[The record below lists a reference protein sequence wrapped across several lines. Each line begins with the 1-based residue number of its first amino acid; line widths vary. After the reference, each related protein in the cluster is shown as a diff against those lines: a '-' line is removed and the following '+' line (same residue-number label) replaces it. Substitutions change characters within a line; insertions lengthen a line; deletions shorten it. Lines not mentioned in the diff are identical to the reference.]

1 MDNRQIGRFIAECRK
16 EKGLTQRELGER
28 LHVTDR
34 AVSKWETGK
43 SFPDVSILEDVCR
56 ELDISVSELLAGK
69 RIAAEH
75 YKEETEKVLIASIG
89 QRQLMGFEVVCSV
102 LKLLFIF
109 LIMFPSV
116 VNDTFLPK
124 LNLITIFSWSMAAI
138 LGGCMSYMDRNL
150 PERNFR
156 KSNPV
161 MQGVLMVVTFGIYL
175 LANVFRPANNM
186 FSGATMGEKIK
197 LTIII
202 LIIAFCLF
210 VFAAVVA
217 KIHREEWEWQK
228 EKEAEN
234 RSE

>member
-43 SFPDVSILEDVCR
+43 SFPDVSILENVCR

-69 RIAAEH
+69 RIASED
-75 YKEETEKVLIASIG
+75 YKEETEKVLIATIG
-89 QRQLMGFEVVCSV
+89 QRQLMGFEVVCSI
-102 LKLLFIF
+102 LKLLFLALLMVPF
-109 LIMFPSV
+109 VTSS
-116 VNDTFLPK
+116 TFLPK
-124 LNLITIFSWSMAAI
+124 LNMTTIFLWSVAFI
-138 LGGCMSYMDRNL
+138 LAGCMSYMDRNL

-161 MQGVLMVVTFGIYL
+161 MQGILIVITFGIYL
-175 LANVFRPANNM
+175 LANVFRPANNL

-202 LIIAFCLF
+202 LIIAVCLF
-210 VFAAVVA
+210 VFAGIVA
-217 KIHREEWEWQK
+217 NIHRDEWKE

>member
-56 ELDISVSELLAGK
+56 ELDISIGELLAGK
-69 RIAAEH
+69 RIASEH
-75 YKEETEKVLIASIG
+75 YKEETEKMLIASIG
-89 QRQLMGFEVVCSV
+89 QRQLMGFEVVCSI
-102 LKLLFIF
+102 LKLLFIALLMVPF
-109 LIMFPSV
+109 VTSS
-116 VNDTFLPK
+116 TFLPK
-124 LNLITIFSWSMAAI
+124 LNMTTIFSWSVAAI
-138 LGGCMSYMDRNL
+138 LAGCMTYMDRNL

-161 MQGVLMVVTFGIYL
+161 MQGILIVVTFGIYL

-202 LIIAFCLF
+202 LIVAFFLF
-210 VFAAVVA
+210 VYAGVIAN
-217 KIHREEWEWQK
+217 IHRDEWKE

>member
-1 MDNRQIGRFIAECRK
+1 M
-16 EKGLTQRELGER
+16 
-28 LHVTDR
+28 
-34 AVSKWETGK
+34 
-43 SFPDVSILEDVCR
+43 CR

-89 QRQLMGFEVVCSV
+89 QRQLMGFEVVCSI

-138 LGGCMSYMDRNL
+138 LGACMSYMDRNL

-161 MQGVLMVVTFGIYL
+161 MQGIIIVATFGIYL

-186 FSGATMGEKIK
+186 FSGETTAEKIK
-197 LTIII
+197 ITIII
-202 LIIAFCLF
+202 LIVAFFLF

>member
-69 RIAAEH
+69 RIESED
-75 YKEETEKVLIASIG
+75 YKEETEKVLIATIG
-89 QRQLMGFEVVCSV
+89 QRQLMGFEVVCSI

-116 VNDTFLPK
+116 VNGTFLPK

-138 LGGCMSYMDRNL
+138 LGGCMTYMDRNSAGKKFQKIQSGNAGNFNSHYIWNLSVGQMYSDL
-150 PERNFR
+150 PIICLAGLTREKN
-156 KSNPV
+156 K
-161 MQGVLMVVTFGIYL
+161 IYDHHFTYSSL
-175 LANVFRPANNM
+175 SVCVCCRCSKHS
-186 FSGATMGEKIK
+186 SGRMAG
-197 LTIII
+197 
-202 LIIAFCLF
+202 
-210 VFAAVVA
+210 
-217 KIHREEWEWQK
+217 R
-228 EKEAEN
+228 
-234 RSE
+234 

>member
-1 MDNRQIGRFIAECRK
+1 MDCAKVGRLILQFRK

-69 RIAAEH
+69 RIASED
-75 YKEETEKVLIASIG
+75 YKEETEKVLIATIG
-89 QRQLMGFEVVCSV
+89 QRQLMGFEVVCSI

-116 VNDTFLPK
+116 VNGTFLPK
-124 LNLITIFSWSMAAI
+124 LNLITIFFFFFTAI
-138 LGGCMSYMDRNL
+138 LGCCMTYMDRIL
-150 PERNFR
+150 PAIIFR

-161 MQGVLMVVTFGIYL
+161 MQGILIVITFGIYL

-186 FSGATMGEKIK
+186 FSGVTMGEKIK
-197 LTIII
+197 FTIII
-202 LIIAFCLF
+202 LLIAVCLF

-217 KIHREEWEWQK
+217 NIHLEEWQE

-234 RSE
+234 RNE

>member
-1 MDNRQIGRFIAECRK
+1 M
-16 EKGLTQRELGER
+16 
-28 LHVTDR
+28 
-34 AVSKWETGK
+34 
-43 SFPDVSILEDVCR
+43 CR

-69 RIAAEH
+69 RIASED
-75 YKEETEKVLIASIG
+75 YKEETEKVLIATIG
-89 QRQLMGFEVVCSV
+89 QRQLMGFEVVCSI

-116 VNDTFLPK
+116 VNGTFLPK
-124 LNLITIFSWSMAAI
+124 LNLITIFSWSIAAI
-138 LGGCMSYMDRNL
+138 LGGCMTYMDRNL

-161 MQGVLMVVTFGIYL
+161 MQGILIVITFGIYL

-186 FSGATMGEKIK
+186 FSGVTMGEKIK
-197 LTIII
+197 FTIII
-202 LIIAFCLF
+202 LLIAVCLF

-217 KIHREEWEWQK
+217 NIHREEWQE

-234 RSE
+234 RNE

>member
-69 RIAAEH
+69 RIASED
-75 YKEETEKVLIASIG
+75 YKKETEKVLIATIG
-89 QRQLMGFEVVCSV
+89 QRQLMGFEVVCSI
-102 LKLLFIF
+102 LKLLFLALLMVPF
-109 LIMFPSV
+109 VTSS
-116 VNDTFLPK
+116 TFLPK
-124 LNLITIFSWSMAAI
+124 LNMTTIFSWSVAAI
-138 LGGCMSYMDRNL
+138 LAGCMTYMDRNL

-161 MQGVLMVVTFGIYL
+161 MQGILIVVTFGIYL

-202 LIIAFCLF
+202 LIVAFFLF
-210 VFAAVVA
+210 VYAGVIAN
-217 KIHREEWEWQK
+217 IHRDEWKE

>member
-34 AVSKWETGK
+34 AVSKWENGK

-56 ELDISVSELLAGK
+56 ELDISIGELLAGK
-69 RIAAEH
+69 RIASEH
-75 YKEETEKVLIASIG
+75 YKEETDKMLIASIG
-89 QRQLMGFEVVCSV
+89 QRQLMGFEVVCSI
-102 LKLLFIF
+102 LRLLFMLF
-109 LIMFPSV
+109 LMVPFITSR
-116 VNDTFLPK
+116 TFLPK
-124 LNLITIFSWSMAAI
+124 LNMTTIFSWSISAI
-138 LGGCMSYMDRNL
+138 LCGCMCYMDRNL

-161 MQGVLMVVTFGIYL
+161 MQGIIIVATFGIYM
-175 LANVFRPANNM
+175 LADIFRPTGNL
-186 FSGATMGEKIK
+186 FGGATMGEKIK

-202 LIIAFCLF
+202 LIVSFFLF
-210 VFAAVVA
+210 VFAFIVA

-228 EKEAEN
+228 EKEAES

>member
-1 MDNRQIGRFIAECRK
+1 MKFNEKLIEIRK
-16 EKGLTQRELGER
+16 KQGLSQEELGMELQVSR
-28 LHVTDR
+28 QTI
-34 AVSKWETGK
+34 SKWETGK

-69 RIAAEH
+69 RIASED
-75 YKEETEKVLIASIG
+75 YKEETEKVLIATIG
-89 QRQLMGFEVVCSV
+89 QRQLMGFEVVCSI

-116 VNDTFLPK
+116 VNGTFLPK

-138 LGGCMSYMDRNL
+138 LGGCMTYMDRNL

-161 MQGVLMVVTFGIYL
+161 MQGILIVITFGIYL

-186 FSGATMGEKIK
+186 FSGVTMGEKIK
-197 LTIII
+197 FTIII
-202 LIIAFCLF
+202 LLIAVCLF

-217 KIHREEWEWQK
+217 NIHREEWQE

-234 RSE
+234 RNE

>member
-43 SFPDVSILEDVCR
+43 SFPDVSILEEVCR

-69 RIAAEH
+69 RIAAED
-75 YKEETEKVLIASIG
+75 YKEETEKVLIATIG

-102 LKLLFIF
+102 LRLLSIVLLMVPFVT
-109 LIMFPSV
+109 SS
-116 VNDTFLPK
+116 TFLPK
-124 LNLITIFSWSMAAI
+124 LNMITIFSWSIAAI
-138 LGGCMSYMDRNL
+138 LCGCMVYMDRNL

-161 MQGVLMVVTFGIYL
+161 MQGIIIVVTFGIYIF
-175 LANVFRPANNM
+175 ADIFRPTGNL
-186 FSGATMGEKIK
+186 FSGTTMGEKIK
-197 LTIII
+197 FTIII
-202 LIIAFCLF
+202 LIIAFFLF
-210 VFAAVVA
+210 VYAGVIAN
-217 KIHREEWEWQK
+217 IHRDEWKE

>member
-43 SFPDVSILEDVCR
+43 SFPDVSILEEVCR
-56 ELDISVSELLAGK
+56 ELDISIGELLAGK
-69 RIAAEH
+69 RIASEH
-75 YKEETEKVLIASIG
+75 YKEETEKMLIASIG
-89 QRQLMGFEVVCSV
+89 QRQLMGFEVVCSI
-102 LKLLFIF
+102 LKLLFIALLMVPF
-109 LIMFPSV
+109 VSSS
-116 VNDTFLPK
+116 TFLPK
-124 LNLITIFSWSMAAI
+124 LNMTTIFLWSVAAI
-138 LGGCMSYMDRNL
+138 LGGCMTYMDRNL

-161 MQGVLMVVTFGIYL
+161 LQGIIMVVTFGIYIF
-175 LANVFRPANNM
+175 ADIFRPAGNL

-197 LTIII
+197 FTIII
-202 LIIAFCLF
+202 LIIAVCLF

-217 KIHREEWEWQK
+217 NIHREEWEWQK

>member
-69 RIAAEH
+69 RIASED
-75 YKEETEKVLIASIG
+75 YKEETEKVLIATIG
-89 QRQLMGFEVVCSV
+89 QRQLMGFEVVCSI

-116 VNDTFLPK
+116 VNGTFLPK
-124 LNLITIFSWSMAAI
+124 LNLITIFSWSIAAI
-138 LGGCMSYMDRNL
+138 LGGCMTYMDRNL

-161 MQGVLMVVTFGIYL
+161 MQGILIVITFGIYL
-175 LANVFRPANNM
+175 FRPANNM
-186 FSGATMGEKIK
+186 FSGVTMGEKIK
-197 LTIII
+197 FTIII
-202 LIIAFCLF
+202 LLIAVCLF

-217 KIHREEWEWQK
+217 NIHREEWQE

-234 RSE
+234 RNE